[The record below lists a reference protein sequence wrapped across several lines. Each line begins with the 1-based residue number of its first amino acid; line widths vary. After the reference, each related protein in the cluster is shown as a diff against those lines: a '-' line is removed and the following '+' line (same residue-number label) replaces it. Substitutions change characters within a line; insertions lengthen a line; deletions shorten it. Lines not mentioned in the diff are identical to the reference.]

1 MKSTRPFSD
10 PLTGIIAATFT
21 PFDSSGEVNLALIP
35 ELTEHLIRNGVS
47 GIYICGSTGEGPSLT
62 LSERKAVT
70 EAYLK
75 AADDR
80 LRTVVHIGHT
90 CLSDA
95 KDLGRHAAAFGAS
108 AISAIAPYYFKP
120 EDTQTLVA
128 FLSEVASS
136 APSLPFYYY
145 HIPGLT
151 GLAVDPIE
159 FLIQGR
165 SSIPNL
171 RGMKFTDADLS
182 KFSACQALSDGH
194 FDLVFGRDEMLFPS
208 LAVGARGAVG
218 STYNLAPAL
227 YLKILHRFREGELKE
242 ARRLQ
247 EKSVAMIRAILGAG
261 GEAAIKYPMKR
272 LGLDCG
278 PRRLPMT
285 QLTPEQEQ
293 KIDLALEELGFDNWA
308 VKAANDQCV

>member
-1 MKSTRPFSD
+1 MNSSPTLSD
-10 PLTGIIAATFT
+10 PLIGIIAATFT
-21 PFDSSGEVNLALIP
+21 PFDGRGEVNLDLIP
-35 ELTEHLIRNGVS
+35 KLTEHLISNGVS

-62 LSERKAVT
+62 IEERKAVT
-70 EAYLK
+70 EAYLRS
-75 AADDR
+75 ANGR

-90 CLSDA
+90 CLKDA
-95 KDLGRHAAAFGAS
+95 RELGQHAESLGAT
-108 AISAIAPYYFKP
+108 AISAIAPYYFKA
-120 EDTQTLVA
+120 ENSQTLVA
-128 FLSEVASS
+128 FLKEVADS

-151 GLAVDPIE
+151 GLAVDPVE
-159 FLIQGR
+159 FLVRGEEA
-165 SSIPNL
+165 IPNL

-182 KFSACQALSDGH
+182 KFSACQALSDRR

-208 LAVGARGAVG
+208 LAAGARGAVG

-227 YLKILHRFREGELKE
+227 YGEIVRAFEGNDWEN
-242 ARRLQ
+242 ARLLQ
-247 EKSVAMIRAILGAG
+247 GKSIAMIQAIIRAG

-285 QLTPEQEQ
+285 QLSSDQERA
-293 KIDLALEELGFDNWA
+293 IDLALDELGFDHWA
-308 VKAANDQCV
+308 VNTLAEVKA